1 MCGIAGIWR
10 LNNQS
15 VDLEELRQFTD
26 SLLHRGPDGGGY
38 ELLDENRLGL
48 GQRRLSI
55 LDTSELASQPMFF
68 ADGRYAIV
76 YNGEVYNF
84 LELRKELEA
93 KGYAFRS
100 GSDTEVILA
109 AWAEWGKACLN
120 RFNGMWAFAIWD
132 RDQRELFLA
141 RDRFGVKP
149 LYYIHKPGEF
159 FALASESQAFRFVKG
174 HKREFEL
181 DHVTVAL
188 RDTLVLEGAGCTIY
202 KHTWQLLPGHC
213 MLLRDGDMVAHQ
225 ERWYN
230 ILDHKR
236 PVPAQ
241 YEDQVAEFRAL
252 FEDACRIRLRSDVPV
267 ASALSG
273 GLDSSS
279 VYCMVHHLKK
289 KYGDGERESGN
300 WQQAITASFPDTAMD
315 EVEYARIV
323 AKHVGEENWH
333 CITNRFNVL
342 SDVMEETTRRFDSI
356 SPTPIASINPVYR
369 GIREHGVIV
378 SLDGHGA
385 DEMLYGYRYTLF
397 DLFAHHAWSGSE
409 KRAREIGEILTQLYA
424 HEQRPPVARK
434 LDKQLLE
441 ASRVRKSFLHRLKRI
456 IKPSRPT
463 AVLRDRRTGLRMP
476 PAEAYNFA
484 HLPLDER
491 VLYEDFFLYSL
502 PTFLCDFD
510 RASMFNHV
518 EVRMPFMDYRLVEF
532 CFSLPAESK
541 LGGGYTKRILRDAMK
556 GIVPEEILTRTF
568 KVGIAA
574 PFQHWLNTYLKEW
587 ALEKMKTDKFAYACE
602 TQGIEA
608 ESLIKALET
617 NALDDVISNQIWL
630 GLNFTM
636 LEP

>member
-10 LNNQS
+10 FDNQK
-15 VDLEELRQFTD
+15 VDADNLRQFTD
-26 SLLHRGPDGGGY
+26 SLIHRGPDGAGY
-38 ELLDENRLGL
+38 DLLDEDRLGF

-55 LDTSELASQPMFF
+55 LDTSELARQPMYY

-84 LELRKELEA
+84 LELRRDLEGM
-93 KGYAFRS
+93 GYVFHS

-109 AWAEWGKACLN
+109 AWSQWGKACLD

-132 RDQRELFLA
+132 RDTRELFLA

-149 LYYIHKPGEF
+149 LYYIHKPGQF
-159 FALASESQAFRFVKG
+159 FAFASESQAFRFVPG
-174 HKREFEL
+174 HKREFNL

-188 RDTLVLEGAGCTIY
+188 RDTLVLEGAGCTLY
-202 KHTWQLLPGHC
+202 KDTWQVLPGHC
-213 MLLRDGDMVAHQ
+213 MLLREDHSIARQ
-225 ERWYN
+225 ERWYD
-230 ILDHKR
+230 ILKHKR
-236 PVPAQ
+236 EVPAT
-241 YEDQVAEFRAL
+241 YEEQVAAFRDL
-252 FEDACRIRLRSDVPV
+252 FEDSCRIRLRSDVPV

-300 WQQAITASFPDTAMD
+300 WQKAITASFPDTPMD

-333 CITNRFNVL
+333 CITNRFNIL
-342 SDVMEETTRRFDSI
+342 SEVMEDTTRRFDSI
-356 SPTPIASINPVYR
+356 TPTPIASISPVYR
-369 GIREHGVIV
+369 GIRENGVVV

-409 KRAREIGEILTQLYA
+409 KRAKEIGDILTQLYA

-434 LDKQLLE
+434 LEKQLLE
-441 ASRVRKSFLHRLKRI
+441 AARVRNSLTHRIKRLI
-456 IKPSRPT
+456 RPKHPD
-463 AVLRDRRTGLRMP
+463 APARDRRTGLRMP
-476 PAEAYNFA
+476 PAQAYNFS

-518 EVRMPFMDYRLVEF
+518 EVRMPFMDYRLVEY
-532 CFSLPAESK
+532 CFSLPTESK

-602 TQGIEA
+602 TQGIQA
-608 ESLIKALET
+608 DSLIKALEN

-630 GLNFTM
+630 GLNFTL